1 MTELIKTC
9 DDVTPICEGCDQLAA
24 RVGLTLRDPHV
35 SCRKV
40 TVTNLIVAA
49 HRMSEMA
56 IASASMRAL
65 DIVDAVDAIL

>member
-1 MTELIKTC
+1 MTESINAC
-9 DDVTPICEGCDQLAA
+9 DEARPICKGCGDFAA

-49 HRMSEMA
+49 HRMGEVA
-56 IASASMRAL
+56 VASASMRAL
-65 DIVDAVDAIL
+65 DIVEAAGAIL